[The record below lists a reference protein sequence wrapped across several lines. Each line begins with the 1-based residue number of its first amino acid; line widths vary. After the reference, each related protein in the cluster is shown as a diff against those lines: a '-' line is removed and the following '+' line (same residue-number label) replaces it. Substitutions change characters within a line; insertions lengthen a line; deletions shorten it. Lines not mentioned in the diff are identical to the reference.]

1 MVYLSSRWRKMSS
14 KVLVFKPI
22 QRKRTATLKSALWS
36 VSEGLAVR
44 YIRWLNVLFLA
55 YGSDTNTILKQN
67 RIKQNNVCAVLVEL
81 FPRFCT
87 ANLFTFFFFAER
99 RFLVCLLFYIIRDI
113 ARRVVDCI
121 PTCDMFRQPSKI
133 SLTYPSK
140 KILNDGLT
148 YFYSGL
154 SFTLTFD
161 MNYNW

>member
-1 MVYLSSRWRKMSS
+1 MSS

-87 ANLFTFFFFAER
+87 ANLFTFFFLPKDVFWCV
-99 RFLVCLLFYIIRDI
+99 FCF
-113 ARRVVDCI
+113 
-121 PTCDMFRQPSKI
+121 T
-133 SLTYPSK
+133 SLE
-140 KILNDGLT
+140 ILHGE
-148 YFYSGL
+148 
-154 SFTLTFD
+154 
-161 MNYNW
+161 